1 MGSLQTSSDDQV
13 TAAAVGDPV
22 SSARASGVELLAPLA
37 LFQLLL
43 GTTPATSALPIGT
56 PKPTKSI
63 LITFVEELD
72 VTLRVAF
79 AECVSEPLVP
89 VIVKG

>member
-1 MGSLQTSSDDQV
+1 M
-13 TAAAVGDPV
+13 
-22 SSARASGVELLAPLA
+22 
-37 LFQLLL
+37 
-43 GTTPATSALPIGT
+43 
-56 PKPTKSI
+56 

-72 VTLRVAF
+72 VMLRVAF